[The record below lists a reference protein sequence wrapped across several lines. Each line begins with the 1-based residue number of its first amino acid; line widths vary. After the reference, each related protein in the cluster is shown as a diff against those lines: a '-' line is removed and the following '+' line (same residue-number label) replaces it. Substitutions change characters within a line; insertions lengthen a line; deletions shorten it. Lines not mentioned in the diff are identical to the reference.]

1 MAKKYLLL
9 VIFHHEWHW
18 SKSSRRNLAKLQMN
32 LNWLFSMR
40 QFITFSGK
48 QHGNC
53 SSNTSSYKRTFH
65 FVVVVWWNHRPVHTC
80 LEDLVA
86 NREARPVCLIVG
98 DKLDE
103 ELAAAGDDRRR
114 CDLPAKLPQHGWKLI
129 SAVVNLHV
137 VVPVGEERRYRFRF
151 TLLSKK
157 NTLLYELIIDF
168 YIDLSQCPCLLEC
181 TKLLNICMSTCS
193 RLSKVE

>member
-53 SSNTSSYKRTFH
+53 SSNTSSYNKDISFCCCCMMKPQTSTHLSWRPRSEQRSPPRVSHSRRQTWWGAGCRWRWSETVRSSRKTSPTWVKAHLRRCKPPRSRT
-65 FVVVVWWNHRPVHTC
+65 C
-80 LEDLVA
+80 
-86 NREARPVCLIVG
+86 
-98 DKLDE
+98 
-103 ELAAAGDDRRR
+103 RRR
-114 CDLPAKLPQHGWKLI
+114 
-129 SAVVNLHV
+129 
-137 VVPVGEERRYRFRF
+137 EE
-151 TLLSKK
+151 
-157 NTLLYELIIDF
+157 I
-168 YIDLSQCPCLLEC
+168 Q
-181 TKLLNICMSTCS
+181 
-193 RLSKVE
+193 V